1 MLEINFLLL
10 FTFCTYLEECSNF
23 EIEAILRFMYQ
34 FLSANGL
41 ATFDTY
47 EAETAA
53 DAIIW
58 NGFARKSADIHEF
71 CHSLSFDPF

>member
-1 MLEINFLLL
+1 
-10 FTFCTYLEECSNF
+10 
-23 EIEAILRFMYQ
+23 MYQ